1 MRIGS
6 QEHKELFCRNFMRTH
21 ERYEP
26 VDLLW
31 PQLDDSALQRLR
43 GIPFWSIA
51 LQTEQD
57 AGVMLT
63 SFAATLDDAL
73 IREAIALQGYEEA
86 RHARMIGTLIERYK
100 LDVELEEFTPTPTRR
115 AFIDFGYKECIDS
128 FIGFGAFRLARE
140 ARFLPDALVSLFA
153 RILAEEARHIVFFVN
168 WVAYDRAQRGRRAAV
183 VQAPS
188 VVFGYTRSLL
198 GHFKVAGT
206 AKNSIKKNAS
216 IKLND
221 DVFGEFSISKFLGA
235 CLRENAELMAAFDP
249 RLQRPRLVPTVARS
263 LFGLSNTLG
272 RLRGSRNDAPATKA
286 GT

>member
-6 QEHKELFCRNFMRTH
+6 HEHKELFCGSFMGTH

-26 VDLLW
+26 VDLPW
-31 PQLDDSALQRLR
+31 PDLDDSALQRLR

-51 LQTEQD
+51 LQTEQN

-63 SFAATLDDAL
+63 SFAATLDDSL

-100 LDVELEEFTPTPTRR
+100 LDAELEEFSPKPTRR

-140 ARFLPDALVSLFA
+140 ARFLPDDLVTLFA

-183 VQAPS
+183 LQAPA
-188 VVFGYTRSLL
+188 VVFGYARSLL
-198 GHFKVAGT
+198 GHFNVAGS
-206 AKNSIKKNAS
+206 AKKSMKKNAS
-216 IKLND
+216 LRLND
-221 DVFGEFSISKFLGA
+221 DVFGEFSASRFLHA
-235 CLRENAELMAAFDP
+235 CLRENADQMAIFDP
-249 RLQRPRLVPTVARS
+249 RLLRPRLVPSVAGS
-263 LFGLSNTLG
+263 LFGMSNSLG
-272 RLRGSRNDAPATKA
+272 RLRRRNNSYASKA
-286 GT
+286 ST